1 MVEFSLMRKLLAITC
16 LVFSAAGSPADA
28 QSFFVEGAAF
38 ASIERRAQ
46 TDSPAGSST
55 LAGVDGTVA
64 GGGASVGAWLT
75 PHISVRLE
83 MSFPA
88 GLESSV
94 DDNIGLPIP
103 VTFPRGLIPPLTI
116 TTEHFE
122 RTRTFAAL
130 LAYHT
135 ERRHRVQLGY
145 LGGAAF
151 LVREMRQTVSSSF
164 PGLTPIVI
172 PPEISFPS
180 VGFESTFTDY
190 GVTVEVGL
198 DADIALSSRFS
209 VVPQMRMLAFGGGL
223 SLRPGAAFRATW

>member
-1 MVEFSLMRKLLAITC
+1 MIKWGLMKKLLAITC
-16 LVFSAAGSPADA
+16 LVFSAAASPAVA

-38 ASIERRAQ
+38 ASIERRAR

-94 DDNIGLPIP
+94 GENIGLPIP

-135 ERRHRVQLGY
+135 ERRRRVQLGY
-145 LGGAAF
+145 VGGAAF

-164 PGLTPIVI
+164 TRA
-172 PPEISFPS
+172 S
-180 VGFESTFTDY
+180 
-190 GVTVEVGL
+190 
-198 DADIALSSRFS
+198 DADRDSTGDLSSLLS
-209 VVPQMRMLAFGGGL
+209 V
-223 SLRPGAAFRATW
+223 SRARSRTTV

>member
-1 MVEFSLMRKLLAITC
+1 MKKLLTITS
-16 LVFSAAGSPADA
+16 LLLSAATSLADA

-38 ASIERRAQ
+38 ASIERRAR
-46 TDSPAGSST
+46 TDSPAGSSAI
-55 LAGVDGTVA
+55 AGVDGTAA

-83 MSFPA
+83 MAFPA

-94 DDNIGLPIP
+94 DENIGLPIP

-145 LGGAAF
+145 VGGAAF

-164 PGLTPIVI
+164 PGLIPIVI

-180 VGFESTFTDY
+180 VGFDSTFTNY

-223 SLRPGAAFRATW
+223 TLRPGAAFRATW